1 MNETIDITDTL
12 RIIDFENAT
21 KLLRA
26 AVMVENEALGD
37 NPADTAR
44 QYHYLTAAAT
54 MRALTE
60 LLTRLAA
67 AANAE
72 ANRLGA
78 EATEAEA
85 ERKELKRK
93 GGAE

>member
-1 MNETIDITDTL
+1 MEETLTIDMRVT
-12 RIIDFENAT
+12 DFENAT

-26 AVMVENEALGD
+26 AVMVENEALGN
-37 NPADTAR
+37 NPADTAK

-67 AANAE
+67 EANAE

-93 GGAE
+93 GGAA